1 MSCLA
6 RGEGGRWDLSG
17 IRGDR
22 GTADDDGDRGLVR
35 CEGEA
40 QTATEEVEGVEKAVS
55 DVRAD
60 WQVAAVAEGKL
71 EAELTEMVAEFE

>member
-60 WQVAAVAEGKL
+60 WQVAAAEGKL